1 MDKKKRKGAAMVPLE
16 AQLEDDKAV
25 KPKLRKTQKQKKL
38 QDEEEEAIPR
48 AMSNKILGA
57 ARSQMEE
64 IEQEESGVPER
75 SSARFVGNTKLNA
88 AAYHASDSE
97 GEEDDFSDTEDF
109 EGEADIT
116 EEDAALIERFMNPNA
131 QEPRTLSDLIMERI
145 RDAET
150 SGTPAPT
157 DEMEGDGIIAPVPG
171 VDEKVQ
177 EVYTE
182 VGRLLTRYRG
192 GKVPK
197 AFKIIPSLNNWEEV
211 LYITAP
217 DQWTPHAMYQATRL
231 FASNL
236 NPKMAQRFFNLVLL
250 PACRADIKRNKRL
263 HFALFQAL
271 KKSVYKPGAF
281 YKGLLLPLCASGTCT
296 VREAVIWSSLLARVS
311 IPVLH
316 SSVAIMKI
324 AEMPYTG
331 VNSFFLSQ
339 LLNKKYAL
347 PHRVIDTLVEHF
359 AKFESEDRALPVV
372 WHQALLT
379 FIQRYQFDIRAED
392 KQRLKAA
399 IRNHHHYLMTSE
411 IKREL
416 GQGLSR
422 GEKPAADTSMKI
434 LDPMTLGSTSRENP
448 RELPAVVMDESI

>member
-1 MDKKKRKGAAMVPLE
+1 
-16 AQLEDDKAV
+16 
-25 KPKLRKTQKQKKL
+25 
-38 QDEEEEAIPR
+38 
-48 AMSNKILGA
+48 
-57 ARSQMEE
+57 
-64 IEQEESGVPER
+64 
-75 SSARFVGNTKLNA
+75 
-88 AAYHASDSE
+88 
-97 GEEDDFSDTEDF
+97 
-109 EGEADIT
+109 
-116 EEDAALIERFMNPNA
+116 
-131 QEPRTLSDLIMERI
+131 MERI

>member
-1 MDKKKRKGAAMVPLE
+1 MDGKKRKGSGVMPLE
-16 AQLEDDKAV
+16 AQLLDDKAV
-25 KPKLRKTQKQKKL
+25 KQKLRKNAKMKTH
-38 QDEEEEAIPR
+38 QDDEEEAIPR
-48 AMSNKILGA
+48 AMSNKILGEA
-57 ARSQMEE
+57 KSQMEE
-64 IEQEESGVPER
+64 IEQEVLGVTEK
-75 SSARFVGNTKLNA
+75 SNAAFIGNTKLNA

-97 GEEDDFSDTEDF
+97 GEEEDFSDTEDF
-109 EGEADIT
+109 AGEVEIT
-116 EEDAALIERFMNPNA
+116 DEDAALIERFMNPDA

-150 SGTPAPT
+150 SGTRVGDAG
-157 DEMEGDGIIAPVPG
+157 MEGEGTMAPVPG

-197 AFKIIPSLNNWEEV
+197 ALKIIPSLHNWEEV

-236 NPKMAQRFFNLVLL
+236 NPKMAQRFYNLVLL

-281 YKGLLLPLCASGTCT
+281 YKGLMLPLCASGNCT

-316 SSVAIMKI
+316 SSVAVMKV
-324 AEMPYTG
+324 AEMSYSG
-331 VNSFFLSQ
+331 VNSFFLAQ

-347 PHRVIDTLVEHF
+347 PHRVINALADHF
-359 AKFESEDRALPVV
+359 CRFENEERALPVV
-372 WHQALLT
+372 WHQSLLT
-379 FIQRYQFDIRAED
+379 FLQRYQTDIRKED
-392 KQRLKAA
+392 KVRIKAA
-399 IRNHHHYLMTSE
+399 IKTHHHYLLTPE
-411 IKREL
+411 IRREL
-416 GQGLSR
+416 AQGRSR
-422 GEKPAADTSMKI
+422 GEHPTEDERMIVDTMSAGTAA
-434 LDPMTLGSTSRENP
+434 SRENP
-448 RELPAVVMDESI
+448 REMAEVVMGDEI